1 MSAFK
6 FGLFYTAKTAND
18 LLPNYSHHLN
28 IESKYWLLIM
38 AESWVG
44 IRN

>member
-18 LLPNYSHHLN
+18 TITKLLTPLKH
-28 IESKYWLLIM
+28 
-38 AESWVG
+38 
-44 IRN
+44 